1 MDCDVPTQ
9 HHETPKYVF
18 PATTKLS
25 HTLYEEVLHS
35 RFHRPLELLA
45 RMNGKVRGLPRPI
58 RVAFA
63 TKIQCAH

>member
-9 HHETPKYVF
+9 RHETPKYAF

-25 HTLYEEVLHS
+25 HTLYEEVLHR
-35 RFHRPLELLA
+35 RFHCPLELLA
-45 RMNGKVRGLPRPI
+45 RMNGKVRGLPCPI
-58 RVAFA
+58 RVARA